1 MIDHIDFLCNKKKW
15 HGVTITEKAASQI
28 RKLMKENQDSQG
40 LLINIKKSG
49 CAGLTYAIT
58 LINSPTKE
66 YLLFENNGAKVFVS
80 LKVIPFI
87 DGTEIDYVYEGLNQ
101 AFKFNNPKAQHACGC
116 GASFAV

>member
-1 MIDHIDFLCNKKKW
+1 MINHTDFSCNKRTW
-15 HGVTITEKAASQI
+15 HGLSITNKAASQI
-28 RKLMKENQDSQG
+28 RKLMKKNPNSQG

-49 CAGLTYAIT
+49 CAGFIYAIT
-58 LINSPTKE
+58 LINHTTKE

-87 DGTEIDYVYEGLNQ
+87 DGTEIDYVSEGLNH

-116 GASFAV
+116 GESFAI